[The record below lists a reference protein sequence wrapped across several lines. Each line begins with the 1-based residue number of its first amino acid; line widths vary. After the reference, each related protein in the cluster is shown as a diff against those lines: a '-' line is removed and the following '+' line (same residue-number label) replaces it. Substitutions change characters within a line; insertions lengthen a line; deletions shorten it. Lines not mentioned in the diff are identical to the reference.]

1 MRLKNVHIAISSLCA
16 LAGVIIAGVQTF
28 RSTDTQP
35 AQAQQDANQTTGI
48 SVNGEGKTAGPSQAR
63 ANVTEVTPSEPPG
76 LVVASLD
83 RARITAATRMDTPSK
98 YRISELFD
106 GNPATYLKLQDGEGD
121 IDFIVEFPFTQ
132 SVTVTGVE
140 IDLGDPGPSLPAT
153 LEIMV
158 LPDGSMA
165 GSGRP
170 VTSIA
175 LDERGGVQKFSLPP
189 EAGKAAWIRVAGH
202 PGQAETIIG
211 DIKLLSASP

>member
-35 AQAQQDANQTTGI
+35 AQAHQDAGQTASM
-48 SVNGEGKTAGPSQAR
+48 SVNGEGKTAGPPQAR

-106 GNPATYLKLQDGEGD
+106 GNPATYVKLEGGEGD

-140 IDLGDPGPSLPAT
+140 IDLGDPGPSIPAT